1 MVSGS
6 SIFMEKQQQFHRFV
20 ILLLWSKFLL
30 FQAWN
35 KYLHKKYWLPTKKR
49 DLSCMVKKTNITHN
63 IQSYI
68 NPLNVVQQLNSFNLK
83 FIKHGSNM
91 KFSLVAI
98 LVAFTCATVSIRLEF
113 AKKREIEIKWLTK
126 HFCRLCTEHQQL
138 QTYHSK
144 NWLWQIHSILA
155 KILANGPRSSN
166 ASSMF
171 LTKNLSMV

>member
-113 AKKREIEIKWLTK
+113 AKKEKLKSNDWRNIFLDCVRSTNN
-126 HFCRLCTEHQQL
+126 
-138 QTYHSK
+138 SK
-144 NWLWQIHSILA
+144 RIIRRIGSGRYIQYWR
-155 KILANGPRSSN
+155 K
-166 ASSMF
+166 F
-171 LTKNLSMV
+171 